1 MTAWLHIIGVTEEG
15 PGQLS
20 GPMRLLL
27 SYAETVL
34 GPQRFLADLEPM
46 AMPRSRAVQDV
57 SPDVVNRRSFE
68 AVARALAGESV
79 TPSAD
84 RNLWDGR
91 RLVPWESPLEA
102 MLDQV
107 MTLRDTPT
115 VILASGDPLWFG
127 IAATMAKHLPASEFA
142 VYPAP
147 SSFQLAAAR
156 LRWPLQHATTLS
168 LHARPIEF
176 LHPHIMP
183 GNRILA
189 LTTDHMTV
197 ESVIDL
203 LVERGYG
210 RSRLITLENL
220 GGSDERITTGEAEGF
235 DTRDVEDFY
244 VLGIECVPGLSA
256 ALLTATPGLPD
267 ELFTNDGQLTKREI
281 RAATLGK
288 LMPFPGAVLWD
299 VGAGAGSIAI
309 EWLRAARDTKALA
322 FESEG
327 ERLEMIAVNAAALG
341 VPHIE
346 IVSGEA
352 PATFVGKAPPDAVF
366 LGGDVANIDLF
377 DACWTALKPG
387 GRFVANAVT
396 LEGELTLAQRHA
408 QLGGDLVRI
417 EVSAIDRIGAHR
429 AFRPR
434 MAVTQWSVTKAPHG
448 FATNP

>member
-15 PGQLS
+15 VGQLP
-20 GPMRLLL
+20 GPMRLLV

-34 GPQRFLADLEPM
+34 GPPRFLDELEPV

-68 AVARALAGESV
+68 AVARALAGE
-79 TPSAD
+79 PSGPATE

-91 RLVPWESPLEA
+91 RLVPWEAPLDA
-102 MLDQV
+102 MIAQV
-107 MTLRDTPT
+107 MGLRDSPT
-115 VILASGDPLWFG
+115 VVLASGDPLWFG
-127 IAATMAKHLPASEFA
+127 IASTLAKHLPATEFA

-156 LRWPLQHATTLS
+156 LRWPMQSVTTLS
-168 LHARPIEF
+168 LHARPIEM
-176 LHPHIMP
+176 LHPHVMP

-189 LTTDHMTV
+189 LTSDHMTV

-203 LVERGYG
+203 LIERGYG
-210 RSRLITLENL
+210 RSRLTTLENL
-220 GGSDERITTGEAEGF
+220 GRSDERITAGEAEGF

-244 VLGIECVPGLSA
+244 VLAIECVPA
-256 ALLTATPGLPD
+256 LTAPLLAMVPGLPD
-267 ELFTNDGQLTKREI
+267 EVFTNDGQLTKREV

-299 VGAGAGSIAI
+299 VGAGAGSVAI
-309 EWLRAARDTKALA
+309 EWMRAVRDAKALA

-341 VPHIE
+341 VPNIE
-346 IVSGEA
+346 LVSGRA
-352 PATFVGKAPPDAVF
+352 PDTFAGKAPPDAVF
-366 LGGDVANIDLF
+366 LGGDVANADLF

-396 LEGELTLAQRHA
+396 LEGEMALAERHA
-408 QLGGDLVRI
+408 RLGGDLVRI
-417 EVSAIDRIGAHR
+417 DVSSIDRIGPHR

-448 FATNP
+448 FATTP